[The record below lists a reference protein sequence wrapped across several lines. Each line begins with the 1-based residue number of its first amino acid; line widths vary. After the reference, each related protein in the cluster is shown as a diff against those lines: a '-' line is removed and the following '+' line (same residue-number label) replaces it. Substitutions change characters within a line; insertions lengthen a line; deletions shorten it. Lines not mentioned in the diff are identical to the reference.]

1 MSSRDLILERL
12 HSYSP
17 QAHSKKKISV
27 PNITKGSVERFTKR
41 ATEAGAKVL
50 IVDKPEEV
58 KAEVEKIIADFSG
71 DIILSSDDYMKD
83 LGIKDMLLANDR
95 IATEV
100 EFENVTN
107 YKKKVFMSA
116 IGITSC
122 EYGIAETG
130 SIVIEHNDQ
139 NERLLSLAPE
149 TYICIL
155 RAEQI
160 LENRYMLAKII
171 EENTRLPSAYSIITG
186 VSRTADVALQVV
198 LGMHGPKN
206 VFIIICTASEA

>member
-17 QAHSKKKISV
+17 HAHSKKKITV

-50 IVDKPEEV
+50 VVDNQEEV
-58 KAEVEKIIADFSG
+58 KEEVKKIIADFNG
-71 DIILSSDDYMKD
+71 EIILSSDDFMKE

-100 EFENVTN
+100 ECENVTN
-107 YKKKVFMSA
+107 YKNKVFISP

-122 EYGIAETG
+122 QYGIAETG
-130 SIVIEHNDQ
+130 SIVIEHNDH

-155 RAEQI
+155 RADQI
-160 LENRYMLAKII
+160 LENRYMIAKII
-171 EENTRLPSAYSIITG
+171 EENINLPSAYSIITG
-186 VSRTADVALQVV
+186 ISRTADVALQVV

-206 VFIIICTASEA
+206 VFIIVCKS